1 MPSPPP
7 TPIQTANAAAM
18 ITIPLPKEIIRD
30 SFGRSMA
37 VKYPAPVILNPTT
50 RNDRLNILNT
60 AAEYCLSPSSFSE
73 IKNIHQPVSTCHG
86 REKGY
91 SRHAH
96 GRCQRVLQKPAAYI
110 PLLSA
115 VMKAD

>member
-7 TPIQTANAAAM
+7 TPIQTANEAAM

-60 AAEYCLSPSSFSE
+60 DADYCLSPSSFSE
-73 IKNIHQPVSTCHG
+73 MKIPTSQSAPAMEEIKAIPATPTDAVSEYFKSLLHT
-86 REKGY
+86 
-91 SRHAH
+91 SRS
-96 GRCQRVLQKPAAYI
+96 CLP
-110 PLLSA
+110 
-115 VMKAD
+115 

>member
-1 MPSPPP
+1 MHLKVSLLVYKYTRIRVTPRHISSDTAGAHQMPSPPP

-60 AAEYCLSPSSFSE
+60 DAES
-73 IKNIHQPVSTCHG
+73 V
-86 REKGY
+86 
-91 SRHAH
+91 
-96 GRCQRVLQKPAAYI
+96 
-110 PLLSA
+110 
-115 VMKAD
+115 